1 MSAHFIYA
9 LQRERVCRDENTTVT
24 RRQRKVSGKGIETKL
39 TDRSLTALKWNYAGV
54 GIKIVLQFMVGVVL
68 ARLLG
73 PGPFGVYT
81 AVLLVGGI
89 SGVVVERGF
98 GGALIQ
104 MHDLSEDVVCYAF
117 TWLVLTGVGAAAV
130 LCVAAHSVAAVFR
143 YPAMTTAIYGSA
155 LYVIMYALS
164 VVPRALLRRDLD
176 MKSDQIAQVVAYL
189 AGFVVVGV
197 GGAFVGLGPWSLI
210 GALLTQLIVYVL
222 IAYARVQ
229 HTIRPLFRLPAKEFT
244 SFGNLLTVTNLLNWG
259 IENLD
264 NVVVG
269 RVYGIH
275 ALGLYSVSY
284 NLVRT
289 PTDHLITTAQGVVFA
304 SAARAQKNVLALQK
318 AYLAAV
324 SAVLLISCPVFLGVA
339 SVAPTIVEG
348 IYGAKWAGGE
358 TLLLPLALA
367 MPVHALLVGS
377 GLLWARG
384 QGAAERNVEAGTLGI
399 FLVGLLIAPRISL
412 QAIAWT
418 VLTVYALRAL
428 WLTLNILKS
437 IQLPWGDFFAAV
449 RGGLCLGTVTAVTF
463 YMVDMVLAAGGMI
476 ALNRVFILGGVGLII
491 ITVLPICIRG
501 LISSQEL
508 RTVLERAVPESPGL
522 LRTVMQLYAK
532 P

>member
-1 MSAHFIYA
+1 
-9 LQRERVCRDENTTVT
+9 VT
-24 RRQRKVSGKGIETKL
+24 RRQRKVSGGGIAANFA
-39 TDRSLTALKWNYAGV
+39 DRSLTALKWNYVGV

-89 SGVVVERGF
+89 GGLVVERGF

-104 MHDLSEDVVCYAF
+104 MHDLSEDAVCYAF
-117 TWLVLTGVGAAAV
+117 TWLVLTGLGAAAV
-130 LCVAAHSVAAVFR
+130 LCASAHSVAALFR

-155 LYVIMYALS
+155 LYVIMYAVS

-189 AGFVVVGV
+189 TGFVVVGI
-197 GGAFVGLGPWSLI
+197 GGAFVGLGAWSLI
-210 GALLTQLIVYVL
+210 GALLTQLIVYVV

-244 SFGNLLTVTNLLNWG
+244 SFGNLLTITNLLNWG

-269 RVYGIH
+269 RVYGMH

-304 SAARAQKNVLALQK
+304 SAARAQKNLLGLRK
-318 AYLAAV
+318 TYLAAV
-324 SAVLLISCPVFLGVA
+324 SAVLLVSCPIFLGMA
-339 SVAPTIVEG
+339 SVAHTMVEG
-348 IYGAKWAGGE
+348 IYAAKWAGAE
-358 TLLLPLALA
+358 RLLLPLALS
-367 MPVHALLVGS
+367 MPVHALMVGS
-377 GLLWARG
+377 GVLWARG
-384 QGAAERNVEAGTLGI
+384 QGAAERNVEAGTLVI

-418 VLTVYALRAL
+418 VLSVYLLRGL
-428 WLTLNILKS
+428 WLTSNILNS
-437 IQLPWGDFFAAV
+437 IQLTWGDFLAAA
-449 RGGLCLGTVTAVTF
+449 RGGLYLGIVTAGAF
-463 YMVDMVLAAGGMI
+463 YIVDMGLTARGMI
-476 ALNRVFILGGVGLII
+476 ALNRVFILGCVGLIVV
-491 ITVLPICIRG
+491 TALPICIPG
-501 LISSQEL
+501 LISSPEL
-508 RTVLERAVPESPGL
+508 RTVLESAVPESPGF

-532 P
+532 S